1 MQFKKKSKDV
11 NWGFISYP
19 EVLLKHLHVALA
31 AIPKKHS
38 AKSVEQ
44 V

>member
-1 MQFKKKSKDV
+1 MQLKKKVKSE
-11 NWGFISYP
+11 WGFILYP

-38 AKSVEQ
+38 AKSLEEV
-44 V
+44 